1 MNSVVNISKSNIG
14 LLTESMIDSIL
25 KDAKPDTIGFA
36 ITVFIS
42 TDIEYGI
49 IESVIIEEC
58 VPVYLDE
65 CLNEKN
71 LQGVVTLRELIEQK
85 NRLN

>member
-1 MNSVVNISKSNIG
+1 MNTLINISKSNIG
-14 LLTESMIDSIL
+14 LLTESMIDSVL
-25 KDAKPDTIGFA
+25 KDSDANTIGFA

-49 IESVIIEEC
+49 SESVIIEEC

-65 CLNEKN
+65 CLSEKN
-71 LQGVVTLRELIEQK
+71 LQGVVTIRELIEQK